1 MKLYLND
8 FFSRIEKYSRK
19 LDAESILY
27 NKLIKQENKIVNIL
41 LFIIYV
47 IALYPLTKIGFTAG
61 DNIDLFVQCCD
72 KHWQYVVGDLPYNN
86 GRFYL
91 IFTHWVCAL
100 PYLVDSPLYFYP
112 LYILPIALCFIAFVH
127 LIQKLFN
134 NNTITIFSSLFLIA
148 SFQIVG
154 FYSLTTSYPFNFT
167 LSFAIIIF
175 SLSLMLSYY
184 DTRKRYKIILSSLL
198 MFLATLFYETYLI
211 YYLLFFIIAIWKRNL
226 FNSFRKERVLLLL
239 KDLYPFIIGGIIY
252 LTAYFVFQHF
262 YPPKYTGLQIA
273 DQLTF
278 SGLIETMY
286 TLCIYSFPLQV
297 YKDFKYL
304 ISGTSLS
311 GHNIIYLI
319 NSFLIAIISFYVL
332 IKYKKIKS
340 KNLLITLFIGIV
352 FILLP
357 QLFISLTKKY
367 YLLGFKTYL
376 PTFFSFFGTTITLT
390 SLIFLIYNL
399 LYRNK
404 TVQIIFCM
412 LLSFS
417 VLYIAVKTQITNNAM
432 ADDLKLSSERF
443 ELVKKAIDKN
453 VIPDIEN
460 QVICLEQAHGTSSKL
475 ATWVTFQGFT
485 WKNYIFR
492 VRGKDLDV
500 YDRYNELYQ
509 DYYDEDK
516 IVWVAF
522 FTQSY
527 KANQSIIYFAKIK
540 GKDLPQKIE
549 EINCDTLI
557 AVSKDKP
564 PTIIVAKEL
573 TKTIPKWTIKQ
584 NINSPEK
591 EKRIH
596 QQIEGIKTIPDWYN
610 KIKQK
615 AKENN
620 ISIKRQLR
628 SDAQWIIEQQE

>member
-1 MKLYLND
+1 MQK
-8 FFSRIEKYSRK
+8 
-19 LDAESILY
+19 SIIY
-27 NKLIKQENKIVNIL
+27 NKLLKQEKRIVNIL
-41 LFIIYV
+41 LFIIYI

-61 DNIDLFVQCCD
+61 DNIDLFVQCCHN
-72 KHWQYVVGDLPYNN
+72 HWQYVVGDLPYIN

-91 IFTHWVCAL
+91 IFTHWVSAV

-112 LYILPIALCFIAFVH
+112 LYIIPIALCFVAFVH
-127 LIQKLFN
+127 LMQKLFN
-134 NNTITIFSSLFLIA
+134 NNTITIFSSLLLIA

-167 LSFAIIIF
+167 LSFATILF

-184 DTRKRYKIILSSLL
+184 ETKKRHKIILSSLL

-226 FNSFRKERVLLLL
+226 FNSFKKEKIILVL

-262 YPPKYTGLQIA
+262 YPPKYIGLQIA
-273 DQLTF
+273 DKLTF
-278 SGLIETMY
+278 SGVIETMY
-286 TLCIYSFPLQV
+286 KLCIYSFPLQV
-297 YKDFKYL
+297 YVDSKWL
-304 ISGTSLS
+304 ISGTPFSS
-311 GHNIIYLI
+311 HNIIYLI
-319 NSFLIAIISFYVL
+319 NSLLIAIISFYVL
-332 IKYKKIKS
+332 IRYKKIKS
-340 KNLLITLFIGIV
+340 KHLLITLLIGIV

-367 YLLGFKTYL
+367 YLLGYKTYL
-376 PTFFSFFGTTITLT
+376 PTFFSFFGTTI
-390 SLIFLIYNL
+390 SLVAIILLIYNL

-404 TVQIIFCM
+404 TIKIIFCL
-412 LLSFS
+412 LLSYL
-417 VLYIAVKTQITNNAM
+417 VLHMAINTQMVNNAI

-443 ELVKKAIDKN
+443 ELVKQTIDKN

-485 WKNYIFR
+485 WKNYINR

-522 FTQSY
+522 LTQPY
-527 KANQSIIYFAKIK
+527 KANQSVIYFAKIK
-540 GKDLPQKIE
+540 GRDLPQKIE

-557 AVSKDKP
+557 AISKDKLP
-564 PTIIVAKEL
+564 QIIIAKEL
-573 TKTIPKWTIKQ
+573 TKKIPKWNIPQ

-591 EKRIH
+591 EKRI
-596 QQIEGIKTIPDWYN
+596 QQQMEGIKKIPDWYN
-610 KIKQK
+610 QIKQK
-615 AKENN
+615 AKEHNV
-620 ISIKRQLR
+620 STKRQLR
-628 SDAQWIIEQQE
+628 SDAQWIVEQQ